1 LRRSRFLAVLA
12 AAMLTCAAYAQSAWP
27 NRPVKVIVPFP
38 AGGVTDVSARIIL
51 DRMGQALGSPLLV
64 ENRPGAGTKLGTAA
78 AIKSPKDGY
87 TLYMNNSSYSMLPVL
102 DPEAGYDAER
112 DLVPV
117 GLGTSY
123 GMAVAVNA
131 ASPHKSLRELVS
143 AAKQNP
149 GKLSYGSAG
158 MGSGS
163 HFMGEHLKK
172 LAGVDMLHV
181 PFKSTS
187 VATQEVAAGRVDLAF
202 EGAIKPFVDSGK
214 VKVIAVTGTTR
225 DPRFPQIPT
234 VAEAGMPE
242 FTFESWLGL
251 FAPVGTPE
259 AIITRLNQAMNEA
272 VADPGVKQKLAD
284 LGLTAT
290 GGPPA
295 KLRAQ
300 IATDLAHYRKI
311 AADTGVKLQ

>member
-1 LRRSRFLAVLA
+1 MRRSRFLAVLA
-12 AAMLTCAAYAQSAWP
+12 AAMLSGAAYAQPAWP

-51 DRMGQALGSPLLV
+51 DRMGQTLGAPLIV

-78 AIKSPKDGY
+78 AIKAPKDGY
-87 TLYMNNSSYSMLPVL
+87 TLYMNNSSYSMLPVI
-102 DPEAGYDAER
+102 DRDAGYDAER

-131 ASPHKSLRELVS
+131 ASPYKSLRELV
-143 AAKQNP
+143 AAARQNP

-172 LAGVDMLHV
+172 LTGIDMLHV

-187 VATQEVAAGRVDLAF
+187 IATQEVAAGRVDLAF
-202 EGAIKPFVDSGK
+202 EGSVKPYVDSGK
-214 VKVIAVTGTTR
+214 VKVLAVTGTMR

-234 VAEAGMPE
+234 VAEAGIPE

-259 AIITRLNQAMNEA
+259 PIIARLNQALNEA

-284 LGLTAT
+284 LGLAT
-290 GGPPA
+290 NGGPPG

-300 IATDLAHYRKI
+300 IATDLAHYRKV
-311 AADTGVKLQ
+311 AAETGVKLQ

>member
-1 LRRSRFLAVLA
+1 MRRSRFLGLLA
-12 AAMLTCAAYAQSAWP
+12 AATLSWAAHAQQAYP
-27 NRPVKVIVPFP
+27 NRAIKVIVPFP

-51 DRMGQALGSPLLV
+51 DRMGQSLGQTLV
-64 ENRPGAGTKLGTAA
+64 VDNRPGAGTKLGTAA

-102 DPEAGYDAER
+102 DPDAGYDAER
-112 DLVPV
+112 DLAPV
-117 GLGTSY
+117 ALGTAY

-131 ASPHKSLRELVS
+131 ASPHKSLRDFV
-143 AAKQNP
+143 AAARQSP

-163 HFMGEHLKK
+163 HFIGEHLKK

-187 VATQEVAAGRVDLAF
+187 VATQEVAAGRVDLSF
-202 EGAIKPFVDSGK
+202 EGAVKPYVDSGK
-214 VKVIAVTGTTR
+214 VKLLAVTGTTR
-225 DPRFPQIPT
+225 DPRYPQIPT

-242 FTFESWLGL
+242 FTFESWLAL
-251 FAPVGTPE
+251 FAPLGTPE

-272 VADPGVKQKLAD
+272 LADPGVKQRLAD
-284 LGLTAT
+284 QGLTAT
-290 GGPPA
+290 GGSPA

-300 IATDLAHYRKI
+300 ISEDLVHYRKV

>member
-311 AADTGVKLQ
+311 ASDTGVKLQ

>member
-12 AAMLTCAAYAQSAWP
+12 AAVLSGAAYAQPAWP

-38 AGGVTDVSARIIL
+38 AGGVTDLSARIIL
-51 DRMGQALGSPLLV
+51 DRMGQALGSPLIV
-64 ENRPGAGTKLGTAA
+64 DNRPGAGTKLGTAA
-78 AIKSPKDGY
+78 AIRSPKDGY
-87 TLYMNNSSYSMLPVL
+87 TLYMNNSSYSMLPVI

-117 GLGTSY
+117 GIGTSY
-123 GMAVAVNA
+123 GMAVTVNA
-131 ASPHKSLRELVS
+131 ASPYKSLPELVS
-143 AAKQNP
+143 AAKQNA

-172 LAGVDMLHV
+172 LAGINMLHV

-187 VATQEVAAGRVDLAF
+187 VATQEVAAGRVDLSF
-202 EGAIKPFVDSGK
+202 EGSVKPFVDSGK

-234 VAEAGMPE
+234 VTEAGMPD

-272 VADPGVKQKLAD
+272 VTDPAVKQKLAD

-300 IATDLAHYRKI
+300 IATDLAHYRKV